1 MLSEPNFGASAME
14 GKGAYNRH
22 ARLQAEGIA
31 LALPCIERV
40 VETLEFDTADRLI
53 IMLWIISGEEFAP
66 SDEPRSQSAAQTAWP
81 GSTDIGLPYR
91 PAFERLQLAF

>member
-1 MLSEPNFGASAME
+1 MSSEPNFGASAME

-40 VETLEFDTADRLI
+40 VETLEFGTADRPI
-53 IMLWIISGEEFAP
+53 IIADYGS
-66 SDEPRSQSAAQTAWP
+66 SQGKNS
-81 GSTDIGLPYR
+81 LPPMSLAVRALRRRLGQGR
-91 PAFERLQLAF
+91 PILVCHIDRP